1 VFLNVLSLRERRILR
16 KHLLDAS
23 TREILRPAGK
33 RRTSGDDAF
42 RNGADLRAREHPAID
57 DRAGSSVTCKV
68 TSKTSEMSR
77 LRVADD
83 ITQLVGE
90 TPMLQ
95 LKRLVPAGSADV
107 FAKLEYLNPGGSVKD
122 RAAIGIIR
130 RAEQDGRL
138 APGGTIVEATA
149 GNTGIG
155 LALIGVNRGYKVRL
169 FVPERFSEEK
179 VKIMRAL
186 GAEVVRTPDAEGMQG
201 AIRQAKELVATD
213 PKAFMAGQFENQANP
228 DYHYETTAREIFEQM
243 DGRVDAV
250 VLGCGTSGTFSGIAR
265 YLKENSPQVLA
276 YAVET
281 QGSILGGGKPGPHKV
296 EGIGASFIPKTFDRS
311 VCDEVMMVMDD
322 EAFGMVKILAAQEGV
337 LAGSSGGAA
346 VFAALKVAKKLGS
359 GKRIVTIVPD
369 SAERYLSKKI
379 FEGGL

>member
-1 VFLNVLSLRERRILR
+1 
-16 KHLLDAS
+16 
-23 TREILRPAGK
+23 
-33 RRTSGDDAF
+33 
-42 RNGADLRAREHPAID
+42 
-57 DRAGSSVTCKV
+57 
-68 TSKTSEMSR
+68 MSR

-95 LKRLVPAGSADV
+95 LKRLVPTGSAGV

-130 RAEQDGRL
+130 RAEQEGRL
-138 APGGTIVEATA
+138 VAGGTIVEATA

-155 LALIGVNRGYKVRL
+155 LALIGVNRGYKVAL

-186 GAEVVRTPDAEGMQG
+186 GAEVFRTTDAEGMQG
-201 AIRQAKELVATD
+201 AIRQAKAMVAGD
-213 PKAFMAGQFENQANP
+213 PKAFMAGQFENPANP
-228 DYHYETTAREIFEQM
+228 DYHYETTAPEIFEQM
-243 DGRVDAV
+243 DGEVDAI
-250 VLGCGTSGTFSGIAR
+250 VLGCGTSGTFSGVAR
-265 YLKENSPQVLA
+265 FFKEKSAHVLA
-276 YAVET
+276 FAVET
-281 QGSILGGGKPGPHKV
+281 QGSVLGGGQPGPHKV

-311 VCDEVMMVMDD
+311 VCDEVIMVSDD
-322 EAFGMVKILAAQEGV
+322 DAFGMVKALAAQEGV

-346 VFAALKVAKKLGS
+346 VFASLKVANQLGA
-359 GKRIVTIVPD
+359 GKRVVTIIPD

-379 FEGGL
+379 FEGGI

>member
-1 VFLNVLSLRERRILR
+1 
-16 KHLLDAS
+16 
-23 TREILRPAGK
+23 
-33 RRTSGDDAF
+33 
-42 RNGADLRAREHPAID
+42 
-57 DRAGSSVTCKV
+57 
-68 TSKTSEMSR
+68 MSR

-130 RAEQDGRL
+130 RAEQEGKL

-179 VKIMRAL
+179 VTIMRAL
-186 GAEVVRTPDAEGMQG
+186 GAEVTRTPDGEGMQG
-201 AIRQAKELVATD
+201 AIREAKKLVATD
-213 PKAFMAGQFENQANP
+213 PSSFMAGQFENLANP
-228 DYHYETTAREIFEQM
+228 DYHYQTTAHEIYEQM
-243 DGRVDAV
+243 EGRVDAV
-250 VLGCGTSGTFSGIAR
+250 VLGCGTCGTFSGIAR
-265 YLKENSPQVLA
+265 YLKEKSPAVLA
-276 YAVET
+276 FAVET
-281 QGSILGGGKPGPHKV
+281 QGSTLGGGQAGPHKV
-296 EGIGASFIPKTFDRS
+296 EGIGTSFTPRTFDAS
-311 VCDEVMMVMDD
+311 VCDEIMMVTDD
-322 EAFGMVKILAAQEGV
+322 DAFATVKSLAAREGV

-346 VFAALKVAKKLGS
+346 VFASLKVAKKLGAS
-359 GKRIVTIVPD
+359 NRVVTIIPD

-379 FEGGL
+379 FEGGV

>member
-1 VFLNVLSLRERRILR
+1 
-16 KHLLDAS
+16 
-23 TREILRPAGK
+23 
-33 RRTSGDDAF
+33 
-42 RNGADLRAREHPAID
+42 
-57 DRAGSSVTCKV
+57 
-68 TSKTSEMSR
+68 MSR

-95 LKRLVPAGSADV
+95 LKRLVPAGSAEV

-130 RAEQDGRL
+130 RAEQDGKLWQL
-138 APGGTIVEATA
+138 AVRFVEATA

-169 FVPERFSEEK
+169 FVPEGFSQEK
-179 VKIMRAL
+179 VIIMRAL

-201 AIRQAKELVATD
+201 AIRQAKELVAGD
-213 PKAFMAGQFENQANP
+213 PRAFMAGQFENPANP
-228 DYHYETTAREIFEQM
+228 DYHYETTAHEIFEQM

-250 VLGCGTSGTFSGIAR
+250 VLGCGTCGTFSGIAR
-265 YLKENSPQVLA
+265 YLKEKSPAVLA
-276 YAVET
+276 FAVET
-281 QGSILGGGKPGPHKV
+281 QGSILGGGPLGPHKV
-296 EGIGASFIPKTFDRS
+296 EGIGSSFIPKTFDPS
-311 VCDEVMMVMDD
+311 VCDEVLMATDD
-322 EAFGMVKILAAQEGV
+322 EAFDTVKRLAAREGV

-346 VFAALKVAKKLGS
+346 VFASLAVAKRLGA
-359 GKRIVTIVPD
+359 GKRVVTIIPD

-379 FEGGL
+379 FEGGI